1 MDGYSN
7 VTFNPVVAKGI
18 RLTMTPSKD
27 GNAIIKW
34 KVYGWPDADVS
45 QVEIPVMGVELN
57 KDEILFTEAGASET
71 LTATVTPDNATNTNV
86 TWSSDRPE
94 VATVDQNGK
103 VWQSPAEPRHY
114 RYHRGWQEDRLLRG
128 DSGDPGAWPRA

>member
-1 MDGYSN
+1 MC
-7 VTFNPVVAKGI
+7 I
-18 RLTMTPSKD
+18 RD
-27 GNAIIKW
+27 R
-34 KVYGWPDADVS
+34 
-45 QVEIPVMGVELN
+45 N

-103 VWQSPAEPRHY
+103 VMAVASGTAASTVTT
-114 RYHRGWQEDRLLRG
+114 EDRCV
-128 DSGDPGAWPRA
+128 